1 MATTICDITAFDY
14 WRIPPIVRLLLVGEE
29 DDATLRKIATPDQL
43 RTLRSEVVET
53 LPLCNSFLRPS
64 PRTRHLG
71 ASAKELLPVVPILAV
86 GHEGAVDVLIDRHS
100 GCHSSTLIRPRLWTR
115 KLPLGSTVEIYDE
128 VCVASPELAMLQLA
142 ARASLPL
149 TIMMASELCGSFAVH
164 EPLQPIKAFLQRIIK
179 ADKKIPTVN
188 GWKPFVD
195 ASGNLGNLWSRPPL
209 TTPHKLAA
217 FAADSG
223 AKRGV
228 VRLVKATELLVPN
241 AASPLEVQTA
251 MLLGLPSSMGGYGIG
266 GFEAN
271 RKVRLNTGGR
281 LLSKKSACYCDLF
294 WEEAG
299 IDVECQST
307 MVHQNADSFLSDSE
321 RTTALRGMG
330 LDVLPITFDQL
341 SDSARFDSF
350 VKVLV
355 GMLGL
360 TLESRT
366 EAVKKATVGLRTEV
380 LAPWETIHHV

>member
-1 MATTICDITAFDY
+1 M
-14 WRIPPIVRLLLVGEE
+14 
-29 DDATLRKIATPDQL
+29 
-43 RTLRSEVVET
+43 
-53 LPLCNSFLRPS
+53 
-64 PRTRHLG
+64 
-71 ASAKELLPVVPILAV
+71 
-86 GHEGAVDVLIDRHS
+86 
-100 GCHSSTLIRPRLWTR
+100 
-115 KLPLGSTVEIYDE
+115 
-128 VCVASPELAMLQLA
+128 
-142 ARASLPL
+142 
-149 TIMMASELCGSFAVH
+149 
-164 EPLQPIKAFLQRIIK
+164 
-179 ADKKIPTVN
+179 
-188 GWKPFVD
+188 D

-241 AASPLEVQTA
+241 AASPLEVQTP

-271 RKVRLNTGGR
+271 RKVRLNTRGR

-307 MVHQNADSFLSDSE
+307 MVHQNSDSFLSDSE

-366 EAVKKATVGLRTEV
+366 EAVKKATVGLRAEV

>member
-29 DDATLRKIATPDQL
+29 DDAVLRKIATPDQL
-43 RTLRSEVVET
+43 GTLRSEVVET
-53 LPLCNSFLRPS
+53 LPLCDSFLRPS

-71 ASAKELLPVVPILAV
+71 VSAKELLPVAPILAA
-86 GHEGAVDVLIDRHS
+86 GHEGAVDVLTDHHS
-100 GCHSSTLIRPRLWTR
+100 GCHASTLIRPRLWTR
-115 KLPLGSTVEIYDE
+115 ELPLGSAVEIYDE
-128 VCVASPELAMLQLA
+128 ACVASPELAMLQLA

-149 TIMMASELCGSFAVH
+149 TIMMASELCGSFAVY
-164 EPLQPIKAFLQRIIK
+164 EPPQPIKAFLQRVIK
-179 ADKKIPTVN
+179 AEKKIPVVD
-188 GWKPFVD
+188 GWSPFVD
-195 ASGNLGNLWSRPPL
+195 AGGNLENLWSRPPL
-209 TTPHKLAA
+209 TTPHKLAS

-241 AASPLEVQTA
+241 AASPFEVQTA
-251 MLLGLPSSMGGYGIG
+251 TLLGLPSDMGGYGIG

-271 RKVRLNTGGR
+271 KKVRLNLGGR
-281 LLSKKSACYCDLF
+281 SLSKKSACYCDLF

-299 IDVECQST
+299 LDVECQSA

-330 LDVLPITFDQL
+330 LDVLPITFNQL
-341 SDSARFDSF
+341 SDPARFDSF
-350 VKVLV
+350 VKVLA

-360 TLESRT
+360 PLESRT
-366 EAVKKATVGLRTEV
+366 EAVEKAATGLRAEV

>member
-71 ASAKELLPVVPILAV
+71 APAKELLPVAPILAA
-86 GHEGAVDVLIDRHS
+86 GHEGAVDVLTDLHS

-164 EPLQPIKAFLQRIIK
+164 EPPQPIKAFLQRIIK

-188 GWKPFVD
+188 G
-195 ASGNLGNLWSRPPL
+195 
-209 TTPHKLAA
+209 
-217 FAADSG
+217 
-223 AKRGV
+223 
-228 VRLVKATELLVPN
+228 
-241 AASPLEVQTA
+241 
-251 MLLGLPSSMGGYGIG
+251 
-266 GFEAN
+266 
-271 RKVRLNTGGR
+271 
-281 LLSKKSACYCDLF
+281 
-294 WEEAG
+294 
-299 IDVECQST
+299 
-307 MVHQNADSFLSDSE
+307 
-321 RTTALRGMG
+321 
-330 LDVLPITFDQL
+330 
-341 SDSARFDSF
+341 
-350 VKVLV
+350 
-355 GMLGL
+355 
-360 TLESRT
+360 
-366 EAVKKATVGLRTEV
+366 
-380 LAPWETIHHV
+380 